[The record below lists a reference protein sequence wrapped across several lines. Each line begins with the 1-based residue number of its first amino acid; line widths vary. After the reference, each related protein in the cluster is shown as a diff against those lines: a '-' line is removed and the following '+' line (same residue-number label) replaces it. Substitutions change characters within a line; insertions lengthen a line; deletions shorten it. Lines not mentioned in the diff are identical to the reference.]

1 MEIFS
6 VSVLNLNQMDKLSEN
21 QTLNTK
27 LPIFVYSNTTA
38 IGLYVT
44 GFLHNPE
51 VCLSNRT
58 LSYLPCPNL
67 HGKCQQN
74 TRSKRME
81 SKLGETQNKD
91 Q

>member
-27 LPIFVYSNTTA
+27 LLIFVYSNTTA
-38 IGLYVT
+38 TGLYVT
-44 GFLHNPE
+44 GCLHNPE

-58 LSYLPCPNL
+58 LLYLPCPNL
-67 HGKCQQN
+67 NSKCQQN
-74 TRSKRME
+74 TRAKRME
-81 SKLGETQNKD
+81 RKLGETQNKD